1 MMNNSRYVPEFKEKT
16 GSKTSYTQN
25 GADKLTFTYFSRDEE
40 DRITGIIENDNGI
53 TKATVYEYDS
63 FGRLMRVKNDGEIK
77 TTYYYDTNGN
87 RTHRCTP
94 ETGCIELHYNAQDQL
109 TKYGTNTYTYTLN
122 GELKTKGNPE
132 GVTVYDHD
140 PMGNLVQ
147 VILPNSTVIGYTYD
161 AKNRR
166 VAKMVNGFIT
176 ERLIYKDQLAP
187 IAKLDGDGNVLE
199 EYVYGTGV
207 NSPDYI
213 RKDGVNYR
221 VIKDLLGSVRM
232 IDNASTGEIVKEIE
246 YDEFGN
252 ITAETGAYSIPFGF
266 AGGLQDRDTGLIHFG
281 ARWYDPEV
289 GRWISK
295 EPLGFEGA
303 MNFYSYCDG
312 DPVNK
317 IDVTGL
323 KPGDYFFTETAAAVD
338 AIDWIRETGKN
349 NYEWGGIIIKVDL
362 KKSSNNLL
370 YIPEYSGVDTLYYAT
385 DPIKDPITGG
395 SKDTITIGP
404 ELRKWRQ
411 IIDIF
416 SEATAVYHTHVYPTD
431 IYLTVQGRDGFTN
444 YGDIDFAK
452 YHNVNIYLG
461 RPLSFVKKG
470 RGNYGVFYWE
480 TALEEYFDY

>member
-1 MMNNSRYVPEFKEKT
+1 MLYMYVL
-16 GSKTSYTQN
+16 G
-25 GADKLTFTYFSRDEE
+25 
-40 DRITGIIENDNGI
+40 
-53 TKATVYEYDS
+53 EYDS
-63 FGRLMRVKNDGEIK
+63 FGRLLRVKNDGEIK

-109 TKYGTNTYTYTLN
+109 TKYGTNIYTYTLN

-187 IAKLDGDGNVLE
+187 IAKLDADGNVLE

-221 VIKDLLGSVRM
+221 VIKDLLGSTRM
-232 IDNASTGEIVKEIE
+232 VVNASTGEIVKEIE

-252 ITAETGAYSIPFGF
+252 IITETGTYSIPFGF
-266 AGGLQDRDTGLIHFG
+266 AGGLRDTDTGLTKFG

-289 GRWISK
+289 GRWI
-295 EPLGFEGA
+295 E
-303 MNFYSYCDG
+303 
-312 DPVNK
+312 
-317 IDVTGL
+317 
-323 KPGDYFFTETAAAVD
+323 
-338 AIDWIRETGKN
+338 
-349 NYEWGGIIIKVDL
+349 
-362 KKSSNNLL
+362 
-370 YIPEYSGVDTLYYAT
+370 
-385 DPIKDPITGG
+385 KDPIMFDGG
-395 SKDTITIGP
+395 LNHYAYCDQP
-404 ELRKWRQ
+404 
-411 IIDIF
+411 
-416 SEATAVYHTHVYPTD
+416 
-431 IYLTVQGRDGFTN
+431 
-444 YGDIDFAK
+444 
-452 YHNVNIYLG
+452 
-461 RPLSFVKKG
+461 
-470 RGNYGVFYWE
+470 
-480 TALEEYFDY
+480 